1 VEWGSLI
8 YASTNG
14 GGIAGGV
21 AGGREEGENKQK
33 QMGAELVYANV
44 AAGNGVM
51 AQRNQH
57 EVWLPVHAE
66 QVVFNTRSE
75 SVKSPAVETVTAA
88 EAVSDDASDA
98 ASGTE
103 KNTEENVRGSERKV
117 ALQHNTTGT
126 GRRHRRQGAGE
137 PLAEGG
143 REARAGKHWKVL
155 GNNAAHAAF
164 SEIYADLVAEVA
176 KAKSVTEL
184 RVPDSQQPV
193 HSKSLVTGRQSK
205 GGGDRVEIRVL
216 RWDVILDEGDSDKS
230 GGMEVPGARRERDTR
245 ARYSSAHDE
254 LGTLGGGDD
263 TVGKIHASIEAA
275 SDALSRGGGGG
286 GEGAAHVRGGGEL
299 AAHVPKIKESW
310 EELQERRSSYDEA
323 AAAVLLQNYQQQ
335 NTKNSPHLLPLAS
348 HATILV
354 GPVREGDE
362 DEDGRATTRRASACA
377 GRMTENATNHNGGE
391 SREREREREVE
402 LSSSSLLA
410 PLFSGS
416 GAVGGGFQRARSRL
430 NALVTFVDART
441 LHAPAYAARAQKN
454 ANGT

>member
-1 VEWGSLI
+1 
-8 YASTNG
+8 
-14 GGIAGGV
+14 V
-21 AGGREEGENKQK
+21 AGGREERGNKQK
-33 QMGAELVYANV
+33 QVGAELVYANV
-44 AAGNGVM
+44 AAGNGVT
-51 AQRNQH
+51 AQRSQH
-57 EVWLPVHAE
+57 EAWLPVHAE

-75 SVKSPAVETVTAA
+75 SVKSPAVETVTAV
-88 EAVSDDASDA
+88 EAVSDGASDA
-98 ASGTE
+98 ASGRDKHTE
-103 KNTEENVRGSERKV
+103 DNVRGSERRV

-143 REARAGKHWKVL
+143 REARAGEHWKVL

-184 RVPDSQQPV
+184 PVPDSQQPV
-193 HSKSLVTGRQSK
+193 HSESLVTGRQSK
-205 GGGDRVEIRVL
+205 GVGDRVEIQVL
-216 RWDVILDEGDSDKS
+216 RRDVILDEGDSDES
-230 GGMEVPGARRERDTR
+230 GGTEVPGARRERDTR
-245 ARYSSAHDE
+245 VRDSSAHDE

-263 TVGKIHASIEAA
+263 TVGKMHASIEAA
-275 SDALSRGGGGG
+275 SDACLRGGGGG

-299 AAHVPKIKESW
+299 AAHVPKMKESW

-335 NTKNSPHLLPLAS
+335 NTKNSPHVMQVAS

-354 GPVREGDE
+354 GPVGGGDE
-362 DEDGRATTRRASACA
+362 NEDGRGARASACA
-377 GRMTENATNHNGGE
+377 GRMTENTTNHNGDRE
-391 SREREREREVE
+391 EARERERKRDGEM
-402 LSSSSLLA
+402 SSNSLLA

-416 GAVGGGFQRARSRL
+416 SAVGGGFQRARSRL
-430 NALVTFVDART
+430 NAPVTFVDART
-441 LHAPAYAARAQKN
+441 LHAPAHAPRAQKN